1 MKKMLFVLVVVL
13 ASCESQPL
21 PQKPY
26 IIIYKNPNS
35 GACSKNYCRYEYQ
48 SANGRVIS
56 FCDYE
61 SKYNIGDTIK

>member
-1 MKKMLFVLVVVL
+1 MKKTLILLLIAFT
-13 ASCESQPL
+13 SCDSQPL

-26 IIIYKNPNS
+26 VIIFKNPNS
-35 GACSKNYCRYEYQ
+35 AACNESYCRYEYQ

-56 FCDYE
+56 FCEHE